1 MKKSRETFRMYEG
14 EVKNLTSRL
23 NEHQQLKNKLL
34 GLNQNNAGG
43 GGKKGKQNQA

>member
-34 GLNQNNAGG
+34 GLNQNNG
-43 GGKKGKQNQA
+43 GGKKGKQNQAQ